1 MRAGA
6 TASQAAS
13 PTASPTALYLSLL
26 ALGALA
32 GCTGKDKSEDAP
44 RTQSELTLALLTDFE
59 TEDLPGIVTELLPYA
74 EDAAADET
82 QYEMEPPA
90 LSTLDD
96 MTFSANVTESGLIGA
111 ALARRIGG
119 GITGYAEAMAETDQ
133 QWADPA
139 HYESWTRSIVEGDAA
154 AFGGG
159 EGTLRT
165 DNQTMR
171 IQSMWKFP
179 YNTRKDYTWV
189 DADGTQVIAFR
200 TWLYEE
206 GHSDDEVV
214 KAIGCFQA
222 EFWAE
227 TDNGLIWFAATWAET
242 ITPIGDE
249 EFLRNEIA
257 DSLVSYIEATESH
270 VTGG

>member
-6 TASQAAS
+6 TASQ
-13 PTASPTALYLSLL
+13 TAQGFRILPLL
-26 ALGALA
+26 ALGVLA

-44 RTQSELTLALLTDFE
+44 RTQSELTLALLADFE
-59 TEDLPGIVTELLPYA
+59 TEDLTEIVTELLPYA
-74 EDAAADET
+74 EAAAADET
-82 QYEMEPPA
+82 QYEMEPPD
-90 LSTLDD
+90 LSTLGD
-96 MTFSANVTESGLIGA
+96 MTFSGNVTEDGLIGA
-111 ALARRIGG
+111 ALARKIGG
-119 GITGYAEAMAETDQ
+119 SLSGYAAAVPETDQ

-139 HYESWTRSIVEGDAA
+139 HYESWIRSIIEGDEA
-154 AFGGG
+154 AFSGG

-171 IQSMWKFP
+171 IQSMWKFS
-179 YNTRKDYTWV
+179 YNTRKDYTRI
-189 DADGTQVIAFR
+189 DADGTPVIAFR

-227 TDNGLIWFAATWAET
+227 TDSGLIWFAATWAET
-242 ITPIGDE
+242 ITPVSDE

-257 DSLVSYIEATESH
+257 DSLVRYIEATESH